1 MAIEHFARESV
12 CDFGDSRVVLTLDP
26 SIASALGGHI
36 YSSQSAGGPTHVYL
50 GRAVSDG
57 TLAKMANRHGLAL
70 DELREFRDHANMGTS
85 MLATSAEALLV

>member
-36 YSSQSAGGPTHVYL
+36 YSSQSAGGPTRVYL

-57 TLAKMANRHGLAL
+57 TLAKMADRHGLAL
-70 DELREFRDHANMGTS
+70 DELRAFRDHCRMGAT
-85 MLATSAEALLV
+85 MLATPAAALVV